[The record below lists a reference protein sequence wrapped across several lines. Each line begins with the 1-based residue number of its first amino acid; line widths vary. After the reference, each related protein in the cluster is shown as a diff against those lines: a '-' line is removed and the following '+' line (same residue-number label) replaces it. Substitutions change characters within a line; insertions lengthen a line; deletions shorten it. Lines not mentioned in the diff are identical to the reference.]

1 MKQSENN
8 NTFAKRVAWWQSFG
22 VLLMA
27 MISWINEILDIPYV
41 LLGGPSTPINWR
53 ESLFE
58 SITIAIIGGVI
69 VRYTYKR
76 ILRLN
81 YLENILPACSSCKQV
96 RIDPEFWQSVER
108 FVKERSKNEFTHG
121 ICPDCIEKY
130 YPELIRQERPR
141 PPKIPVDIL

>member
-1 MKQSENN
+1 MKQPEN

-58 SITIAIIGGVI
+58 SIAIAIIGAVI
-69 VRYTYKR
+69 VRYTYK
-76 ILRLN
+76 ILLRLN
-81 YLENILPACSSCKQV
+81 RLEKILPKCSSCKQV
-96 RIDPEFWQSVER
+96 RIDPEFWQSIEQCI
-108 FVKERSKNEFTHG
+108 KELSKTEYTHG

-130 YPELIRQERPR
+130 YPELIRQEQPR
-141 PPKIPVDIL
+141 PPKKPINIL